1 MEPHFDRIRYL
12 AEHPLGFT
20 LEVLRAFRANQGF
33 LLAGA
38 VAYNTLLS
46 AVPMMAVILVGLSQ
60 VVDRALLEETLSQY
74 LSLLAPGKAD
84 ELMSQVVV
92 FLEDWQLV
100 GVVGV
105 LVVLFFSSLA
115 FTVLESAMA
124 VIFMHR
130 GRTRQRHPLVSM
142 VLPFAYILMLAMG
155 LLVVSLVTGGLHALD
170 DREVQLWGFTLSS
183 SGPVAVTFYLIGVAG
198 ELLLLTSLYLVMPV
212 GRLEPRHALIGGLAA
227 TVLWEISRNVMV
239 WYFET
244 LSLVNVVYGTFTTAV
259 VILLSLE
266 VAALILLLG
275 AQVIAVYE
283 RLGEDDT
290 GEQPPS
296 GPFCGLGRR

>member
-1 MEPHFDRIRYL
+1 MEHRFDRIRYL

-20 LEVLRAFRANQGF
+20 LQVLRAFRANQGF

-60 VVDRALLEETLSQY
+60 VVDRSLLEATLSQY
-74 LSLLAPGKAD
+74 LSLLAPGEAE
-84 ELMSQVVV
+84 ELMAQVVV
-92 FLEDWQLV
+92 FLENWQLV
-100 GVVGV
+100 GAVGV

-124 VIFMHR
+124 VIFVHR
-130 GRTRQRHPLVSM
+130 ARTRQRHPLVSA

-155 LLVVSLVTGGLHALD
+155 LLVVTLVTGGLHALD
-170 DREVQLWGFTLSS
+170 DKQVELWGYTLSS
-183 SGPVAVTFYLIGVAG
+183 AGPVAATVYLMGVLG

-212 GRLEPRHALIGGLAA
+212 GRLEARHALVGGVTA
-227 TVLWEISRNVMV
+227 TLLWEISRHVMV

-283 RLGEDDT
+283 RLGEDDST
-290 GEQPPS
+290 EPPPA
-296 GPFCGLGRR
+296 GPFCGLGG